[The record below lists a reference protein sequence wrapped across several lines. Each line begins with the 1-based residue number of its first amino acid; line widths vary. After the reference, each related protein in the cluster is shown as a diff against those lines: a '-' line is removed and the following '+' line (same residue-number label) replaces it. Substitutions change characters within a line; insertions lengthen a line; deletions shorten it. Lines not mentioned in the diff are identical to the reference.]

1 VALAV
6 VVDISH
12 GMKVY
17 SQMMKPLGVDYLS
30 LVFKNLDSLLSPNI
44 EAKMQKY
51 NRTLE
56 AMDVESAGFKTLSTA
71 SFELYLALKELYK
84 FKPNLPAEVASDV
97 QLFKKMYV
105 WFKPLVARWIEL
117 ANVKARKQIC
127 RAIEI
132 DEKKRLS
139 DEALY
144 STSAIDTVQC
154 LFQVCKFWVSIDW
167 PIPSAAYAFVVNLTD
182 VICSNAR
189 HYAECMQGI
198 LNKTGYYDDEG
209 QFDVTEQLC
218 VTLNDIYYVETSLAN
233 VADSLNW
240 DKVIEA
246 IGLEKGEA
254 GKVQTRASL
263 FRVVASTEED
273 LTIRCNA
280 IARTIGQKMAVD
292 IHAYSLPLVRN
303 AENIS
308 LDVSITGLMGYLCS
322 NLSTLNSNLMAI
334 GFKSVLLEIY
344 HVTIGKI
351 LDIVKDE
358 HNLAPVVCERLDKA
372 VKEILVPFFH
382 SQGNGLQKEEM
393 ATDQFKH
400 LDSILSLRKKESSY
414 LIGQYMYEL
423 AEEQEKSRVV
433 ERGTLTVQMGFI
445 ARKKSLCIKVLN
457 CRNLPVMDNTGT
469 V

>member
-1 VALAV
+1 
-6 VVDISH
+6 
-12 GMKVY
+12 
-17 SQMMKPLGVDYLS
+17 
-30 LVFKNLDSLLSPNI
+30 
-44 EAKMQKY
+44 
-51 NRTLE
+51 
-56 AMDVESAGFKTLSTA
+56 
-71 SFELYLALKELYK
+71 
-84 FKPNLPAEVASDV
+84 
-97 QLFKKMYV
+97 
-105 WFKPLVARWIEL
+105 
-117 ANVKARKQIC
+117 
-127 RAIEI
+127 
-132 DEKKRLS
+132 
-139 DEALY
+139 
-144 STSAIDTVQC
+144 
-154 LFQVCKFWVSIDW
+154 
-167 PIPSAAYAFVVNLTD
+167 
-182 VICSNAR
+182 
-189 HYAECMQGI
+189 
-198 LNKTGYYDDEG
+198 
-209 QFDVTEQLC
+209 
-218 VTLNDIYYVETSLAN
+218 LNDIYYVETSLAN